1 MFFDLSIS
9 ICHPRSLFLS
19 LCLEY
24 GFKDFFFFS
33 LMLERYEFYSQSGL
47 GSFVAIATTP
57 HQRSL

>member
-9 ICHPRSLFLS
+9 ICHPQSLF

-33 LMLERYEFYSQSGL
+33 LMLERDEFYSQSGL